1 MQENSIS
8 KKQKSIKTKEIISN
22 MYYDKLMEK
31 VARDRK
37 SLAQS
42 YNTDESKVV
51 YIGDNHYIVIT
62 KDTQEIRI

>member
-1 MQENSIS
+1 
-8 KKQKSIKTKEIISN
+8 

-42 YNTDESKVV
+42 YNTDESKVI
-51 YIGDNHYIVIT
+51 YIGDNKYIVIT
-62 KDTQEIRI
+62 QVGKEIRI